1 MLLREYSIDPELF
14 LEPGLVKN
22 FVRDFGADK
31 GRVLS
36 LMPKSWMRMA
46 LENVAKTSSQRDR
59 KDAEILIS
67 TLQKWK
73 MQKIALRSP
82 SRKNKEYESPW
93 IEFART
99 FEKNPL
105 DGILTK
111 QAGLLAINP
120 EDIWHEPEAW
130 KVESSA
136 TLSITVKEYWPYL
149 QRLFS
154 LSEEIYVIDPYFN
167 LEDSRYWPIW
177 EALTGL
183 KRQSDHI
190 KQIVFITADHKAPQ
204 QVLGRDP
211 KRLELLSNAEIWQVE
226 ASKMEGGMHDRFIV
240 TELAGFGFS
249 NSFQEKTEN
258 KMVISRLSSESF
270 SFQKNVFLKRV
281 FEVGSQ
287 LY

>member
-1 MLLREYSIDPELF
+1 MLLREYSIDPDLF
-14 LEPGLVKN
+14 LEPSLIKN

-36 LMPKSWMRMA
+36 LMPKDWMRMA
-46 LENVAKTSSQRDR
+46 LENVTKTNSNKDR
-59 KDAEILIS
+59 KDAEILIT

-82 SRKNKEYESPW
+82 SRKNVDYHSPW

-99 FEKNPL
+99 FERNPL

-111 QAGLLAINP
+111 KTGLLAINP

-130 KVESSA
+130 QVESSA
-136 TLSITVKEYWPYL
+136 TVSIAVKEYWPYL

-154 LSEEIYVIDPYFN
+154 LSEEIYLIDPYFN

-177 EALTGL
+177 EVLSVL

-190 KQIVFITADHKAPQ
+190 KKIVFITADHKAPQ
-204 QVLGRDP
+204 QILGRDP

>member
-22 FVRDFGADK
+22 FIRDFGADK

-36 LMPKSWMRMA
+36 LMPKAWMRMA
-46 LENVAKTSSQRDR
+46 LENVTKTSSNKDR

-82 SRKNKEYESPW
+82 SRKNVDYHSPW

-99 FEKNPL
+99 FETNPL

-120 EDIWHEPEAW
+120 DDIWHEPEAW
-130 KVESSA
+130 QVESSA
-136 TLSITVKEYWPYL
+136 TVSITVKEYWPYL

-167 LEDSRYWPIW
+167 LEDRRYWPIW
-177 EALTGL
+177 EIFAGL
-183 KRQSDHI
+183 QEQSVHI
-190 KQIVFITADHKAPQ
+190 KKIVFITGDHKAPQ
-204 QVLGRDP
+204 QILGRDP
-211 KRLELLSNAEIWQVE
+211 KRLKLLPNAEIWRVD
-226 ASKMEGGMHDRFIV
+226 ADKMEGGMHDRFIL
-240 TELAGFGFS
+240 TELAGFSFS
-249 NSFQEKTEN
+249 NSFQEKPDE
-258 KMVISRLSSESF
+258 KMVISRLSSQSF
-270 SFQKNVFLKRV
+270 NHQKNEFLSRAL
-281 FEVGSQ
+281 ELGSK
-287 LY
+287 L